1 MTQIPKIVVPD
12 NFKEDEKLVRIIF
25 SPFHIDKKNPTKITH
40 IAFRSPSGIDEVSVN
55 RLNFTTATFC
65 KNQGQAMNSEAKT
78 FSGLAS
84 IRHAIVLDL
93 GAYVRITK
101 QETNPF
107 HADIYYG
114 IILQKG
120 EPAPA
125 ELNLILKNLAR
136 KAYFYPDTH
145 LNSNNWEGEDVNNC

>member
-1 MTQIPKIVVPD
+1 MPIFVPD
-12 NFKEDEKLVRIIF
+12 IFEEGEKLVRIIF
-25 SPFHIDKKNPTKITH
+25 SPFHIDKKNPSKITH

-65 KNQGQAMNSEAKT
+65 KNQGQAMNSLAKT
-78 FSGLAS
+78 FSGLAT
-84 IRHAIVLDL
+84 IRHKVVIDL
-93 GAYVRITK
+93 GAFVRISK
-101 QETNPF
+101 QVDNPF

-125 ELNLILKNLAR
+125 ELNLKMKDLAR
-136 KAYFYPDTH
+136 LAFFYPDTNP
-145 LNSNNWEGEDVNNC
+145 NSVEWEGDDVSNC